1 MRDTSFQFNLPRF
14 RGAVR
19 LLVILTSALWAAIVL
34 LWAFSNANA
43 QLILTAGSLTPKLVV
58 ERWSVWQ
65 FVTYAFIHL
74 DPRHLLACLVGLY
87 FIGSA
92 VEERIGQ
99 RAFFELYI
107 GSSVLAGLAGF
118 LLSFSGQIGHGT
130 AMGAGAA
137 VNAVLMVFYL
147 LYRGT
152 HIMMFP
158 LPFRI
163 PVGWVVVGVAVFEAS
178 YFLLDRFSLFFLVQL
193 FGLGSGY
200 AWYRLVWRQGGIT
213 GMVQQPFLNLRNSY
227 YRWKRRRAA
236 KKFQVYMRRHGQD
249 PKEYFDEYGNF
260 RPPDDKDKK
269 DRGRGGW
276 VN

>member
-1 MRDTSFQFNLPRF
+1 MRDTSFQFSLPRF

-19 LLVILTSALWAAIVL
+19 HLVIFTSGLWAAIVL
-34 LWAFSNANA
+34 LWALSNANA
-43 QLILTAGSLTPKLVV
+43 LLIIRAGSLDPKLVS
-58 ERWSVWQ
+58 EGRVWQ

-99 RAFFELYI
+99 RAFFELYL
-107 GSSVLAGLAGF
+107 GSSIVAGLIGF
-118 LLSFSGQIGHGT
+118 LVSLTSQIGHGT

-147 LYRGT
+147 FYRGT
-152 HIMMFP
+152 HILMFP
-158 LPFRI
+158 FPFRI

-193 FGLGSGY
+193 LGLGSGY
-200 AWYRLVWRQGGIT
+200 VWYRFVWRQDGIT

-236 KKFQVYMRRHGQD
+236 KKFQVYMRKHGQD

-260 RPPDDKDKK
+260 RPPDDKK

>member
-1 MRDTSFQFNLPRF
+1 MRDTSFQFSLPRF

-19 LLVILTSALWAAIVL
+19 HLVILTGGLWAAIVL

-43 QLILTAGSLTPKLVV
+43 QLILTAGSLTPKLVRV
-58 ERWSVWQ
+58 GWVWQ

-87 FIGSA
+87 FIGSS

-99 RAFFELYI
+99 RAFFELYL
-107 GSSVLAGLAGF
+107 GSAVVAGLAGF
-118 LLSFSGQIGHGT
+118 LVSSTGLIGQGT

-137 VNAVLMVFYL
+137 VNAVLMVFYFLNRGAHIL
-147 LYRGT
+147 L
-152 HIMMFP
+152 FP
-158 LPFRI
+158 FPFRI
-163 PVGWVVVGVAVFEAS
+163 PVGWVVAGVAAIETS
-178 YFLLDRFSLFFLVQL
+178 YFLLEHFSLFFLVQL
-193 FGLGSGY
+193 LGLGSGY
-200 AWYRLVWRQGGIT
+200 VWYRFVWRQGGVT
-213 GMVQQPFLNLRNSY
+213 GMFQQPFFSLRNSY

-236 KKFQVYMRRHGQD
+236 KKFQVYMRKHGQD

-260 RPPDDKDKK
+260 RPPDDKK

>member
-1 MRDTSFQFNLPRF
+1 MRDTSFQFSLPRF

-19 LLVILTSALWAAIVL
+19 HLVILTSGIWAAIVL
-34 LWAFSNANA
+34 LLAFSSDNA
-43 QLILTAGSLTPKLVV
+43 QLLLHAGSLDPKLVR
-58 ERWSVWQ
+58 EGQIWQ
-65 FVTYAFIHL
+65 FFTYAFIHR
-74 DPRHLLACLVGLY
+74 DPIDILMCLVGLY

-118 LLSFSGQIGHGT
+118 LLSLTGHVGQGT
-130 AMGAGAA
+130 VRGAGAA

-158 LPFRI
+158 FPFRI
-163 PVGWVVVGVAVFEAS
+163 PVGWVVVGVAVLETS
-178 YFLLDRFSLFFLVQL
+178 YFLLNNFSLFFLVQL
-193 FGLGSGY
+193 LGLGSGY
-200 AWYRLVWRQGGIT
+200 VWYRFVWRQGGVT
-213 GMVQQPFLNLRNSY
+213 GMFQQPFLNLRNSY

-236 KKFQVYMRRHGQD
+236 KKFQVYMRKHGQD

-260 RPPDDKDKK
+260 RPPDDKK